1 LKQTPLPSAIADR
14 IRIGTVHAF
23 QGSEADVIILNLVES
38 RNHKIGKLYHGE
50 TGDRLINVA
59 ISRARDKLILI
70 GNRQAFYEVPNH
82 RMINQFKN
90 ILNVNF
96 LPGSQTLVTYAEI
109 KNWLDCGPKH
119 EGA

>member
-14 IRIGTVHAF
+14 IRIVTVHAF
-23 QGSEADVIILNLVES
+23 QGSEADFIILDLVES
-38 RNHKIGKLYHGE
+38 RNHKIGKLFHGAS
-50 TGDRLINVA
+50 GDRLVNVA

-70 GNRQAFYEVPNH
+70 GDRQAFYDAPGH
-82 RMINQFKN
+82 QMINQLKK

-96 LPGSQTLVTYAEI
+96 LPDSESLVTYGEI
-109 KNWLDCGPKH
+109 KDWLDCGPKH